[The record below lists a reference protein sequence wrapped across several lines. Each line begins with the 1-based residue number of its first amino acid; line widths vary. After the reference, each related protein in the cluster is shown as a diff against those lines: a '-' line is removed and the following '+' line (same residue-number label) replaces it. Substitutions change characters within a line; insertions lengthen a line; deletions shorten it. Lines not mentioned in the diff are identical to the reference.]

1 MQQPWIIR
9 LKAIDV
15 LSRLHANAAAS
26 FIRTAV
32 TAAKTDDWG
41 LNLTSS

>member
-1 MQQPWIIR
+1 VPAVDNC
-9 LKAIDV
+9 LKAVDV
-15 LSRLHANAAAS
+15 LSRLHANPAAS
-26 FIRTAV
+26 FLRAAV